1 MLESRSMPS
10 GKQTSEGKLVCPLAN
25 KRLQDQSGGQSLEN
39 TSSFEVCRILQYC
52 SDCMQSFAVYGVVI

>member
-10 GKQTSEGKLVCPLAN
+10 GKQTSDYC
-25 KRLQDQSGGQSLEN
+25 LQDQSCGQSGEN

>member
-10 GKQTSEGKLVCPLAN
+10 GKQTSDDC
-25 KRLQDQSGGQSLEN
+25 LQDQSCGQSGEN
-39 TSSFEVCRILQYC
+39 TSSFEVCRILQYHDC